1 MKRLTQSEWKA
12 QRVHVEEPRLCAV
25 FINTE
30 HAQVRRKVYRYSD
43 GLRPLQDGSY
53 EILYN
58 GTKTGKNDEHLLE
71 AIENHYPFKIYMRKK
86 SDSFKYVGLSTD
98 VSIYKHRGEDQHL
111 VIRLIIRNL
120 VNDVVPQFIHGFAR
134 YKADALVHAGVLD
147 RERNWRLQMNTKNL
161 FNGFF
166 TSV

>member
-1 MKRLTQSEWKA
+1 MKGLTQSEWKA

-53 EILYN
+53 EIMYN

-86 SDSFKYVGLSTD
+86 SDSFKYLVSLLMLAFTNIARKISIWLS
-98 VSIYKHRGEDQHL
+98 VWSYEI
-111 VIRLIIRNL
+111 
-120 VNDVVPQFIHGFAR
+120 
-134 YKADALVHAGVLD
+134 
-147 RERNWRLQMNTKNL
+147 
-161 FNGFF
+161 
-166 TSV
+166 

>member
-1 MKRLTQSEWKA
+1 MNGKHSAFTWR
-12 QRVHVEEPRLCAV
+12 PRLCAV

-53 EILYN
+53 EIMYN

-86 SDSFKYVGLSTD
+86 VIHSNMLVLLMLHLQTS
-98 VSIYKHRGEDQHL
+98 RGRSAFGYPFGH
-111 VIRLIIRNL
+111 
-120 VNDVVPQFIHGFAR
+120 
-134 YKADALVHAGVLD
+134 
-147 RERNWRLQMNTKNL
+147 TK
-161 FNGFF
+161 
-166 TSV
+166 SSQ